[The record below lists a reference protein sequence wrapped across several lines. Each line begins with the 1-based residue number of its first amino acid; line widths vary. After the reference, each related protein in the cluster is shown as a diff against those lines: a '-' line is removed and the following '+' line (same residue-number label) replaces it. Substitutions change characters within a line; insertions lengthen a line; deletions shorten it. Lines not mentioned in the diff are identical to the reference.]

1 MKSRISRILHIAQQI
16 ALIKEEFS
24 EREIFEAVKLLKEL
38 GFSSDILTYLSDSK
52 TSKIAS
58 QASQQKKK
66 SLEEQNSQKLIEL
79 EKNDPEKYQFLMNF
93 DSFLRNADVLSDLNK
108 IRRLGEHLNK
118 EFSAKASRSYMVN
131 QVIKLLTNYPLE
143 EIKEIVQNTLHFDN
157 SEDNAYQNL
166 ANFII
171 TGHTNQDQTSE

>member
-66 SLEEQNSQKLIEL
+66 SLEEQTHKS
-79 EKNDPEKYQFLMNF
+79 
-93 DSFLRNADVLSDLNK
+93 
-108 IRRLGEHLNK
+108 
-118 EFSAKASRSYMVN
+118 
-131 QVIKLLTNYPLE
+131 
-143 EIKEIVQNTLHFDN
+143 
-157 SEDNAYQNL
+157 
-166 ANFII
+166 
-171 TGHTNQDQTSE
+171 